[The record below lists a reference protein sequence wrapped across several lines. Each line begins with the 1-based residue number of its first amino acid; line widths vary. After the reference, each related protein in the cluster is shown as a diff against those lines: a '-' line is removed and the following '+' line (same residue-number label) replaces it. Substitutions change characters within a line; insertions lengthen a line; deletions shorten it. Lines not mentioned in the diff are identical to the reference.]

1 MMGHQA
7 DNGIAIL
14 APKTQRRVLKG
25 DCGPFQGEGCP
36 LTKVTSIGTL
46 SDTMVAA
53 PIIRSY
59 GRTLIQGRTYLL
71 MTPKCGLSILST
83 ATLRRTSKSRGVLPY
98 ISGPRRSLRAR
109 ELELSWRKRIIFS
122 SNLRTS
128 RTQKMSSHLFLSQS
142 VAAKLFTLRCSQ
154 SILKFKLSPKLAS
167 HETLGTKS

>member
-1 MMGHQA
+1 MGHQA

-36 LTKVTSIGTL
+36 LTMATLIGTL
-46 SDTMVAA
+46 LDTMVAA

-59 GRTLIQGRTYLL
+59 GKTLIQGRTYLL

-83 ATLRRTSKSRGVLPY
+83 ATLRRSRGVLPY

-142 VAAKLFTLRCSQ
+142 VVAKLFTLRCSQ

-167 HETLGTKS
+167 HETSGTNF

>member
-1 MMGHQA
+1 MGHQA

-36 LTKVTSIGTL
+36 LTRETLIGTL
-46 SDTMVAA
+46 LDTMVAA

-59 GRTLIQGRTYLL
+59 GKTLIQGRTYLL

-83 ATLRRTSKSRGVLPY
+83 ATLRRSRGVLPY
-98 ISGPRRSLRAR
+98 ISGPPRSLRAR

-128 RTQKMSSHLFLSQS
+128 RTQKMSSRSQS
-142 VAAKLFTLRCSQ
+142 VVAKLFTLLCSP

>member
-25 DCGPFQGEGCP
+25 DCGPYQGEGCP
-36 LTKVTSIGTL
+36 LTRETLIGTL
-46 SDTMVAA
+46 LDTMVAA

-83 ATLRRTSKSRGVLPY
+83 ATLRRSRGVLPY

-128 RTQKMSSHLFLSQS
+128 RTQKMSSRSQS
-142 VAAKLFTLRCSQ
+142 VVAKLFTLRCSQ

-167 HETLGTKS
+167 HETSGTNS

>member
-1 MMGHQA
+1 MGHQA

-14 APKTQRRVLKG
+14 APKTQKRVLKG
-25 DCGPFQGEGCP
+25 DCGPYQGEGCP

-46 SDTMVAA
+46 LDTTVAA
-53 PIIRSY
+53 LIIRSY

-83 ATLRRTSKSRGVLPY
+83 ATLRRSRGVLPY

-142 VAAKLFTLRCSQ
+142 VVAKLFTLLCSQ

-167 HETLGTKS
+167 HETSGTSC

>member
-1 MMGHQA
+1 MGHQA

-14 APKTQRRVLKG
+14 ALKTQKRVLKE
-25 DCGPFQGEGCP
+25 DYGPFQAEGCP

-46 SDTMVAA
+46 LDTMLAA

-59 GRTLIQGRTYLL
+59 GKTLIQGRTYLL
-71 MTPKCGLSILST
+71 MTPKCVLSILST

-122 SNLRTS
+122 SNLRTF
-128 RTQKMSSHLFLSQS
+128 RTQKTSYHKLPCQS
-142 VAAKLFTLRCSQ
+142 AGAK
-154 SILKFKLSPKLAS
+154 
-167 HETLGTKS
+167 